1 MKTKITLSLLS
12 VLLIS
17 GCSFKDVNPSPSAI
31 NLSETEKKMNHG
43 YELKINVRK
52 GEHLKD
58 VVEQLKSSMPNRIFV
73 DKTKEDFEFF
83 EDAHNLSPDEFRQ
96 YLQLKY
102 NRDIVIRKFSEKIYL
117 VEENEIKV
125 KKIIKEES
133 FEIPDLSFEV
143 KGDFTYEEIFNLLR
157 EQNINIFIDNQA
169 KNKFKYTDLAP
180 KFNGDLKNFIKLIS
194 TKEKLHVVLEKDSIK
209 FKDVKTVTYNLHMP
223 QINLSPALSPNGAS
237 TAVTITSAIGEGTAQ
252 DTTAGSGG
260 IAPLEDIDKQL
271 KVMLKDAIFDVNLGS
286 GTLSVTGDYD
296 AIHIA
301 DKIVDDFHEIYGR
314 AVKME
319 VNIYKVTLSDSHSF
333 GIDYSFLKN
342 ELVGETIQSKID
354 FNTGLTSNL
363 GATTG
368 GLSLTGR
375 SGSLTTTTA
384 AAETALGG
392 VAATPV
398 VAVAAAE
405 TQGLIF
411 KYLNQFGRA
420 SIVTKPTLGTVNN
433 LPVKLD
439 IIDSKD
445 YVYSLNQQS
454 TAGITSSVGI
464 SNSSTTVNPEIKTVT
479 TGYSLVLHPK
489 IEDDYIKIA
498 MKTISS
504 TLNGLV
510 PYEYESSTNADGEP
524 IMNKIYLK
532 DVSARE
538 FDETVKIKE
547 GEIAIVGGYMYEEK
561 TSNKSGLPLTSAEDS
576 DFDALTSSK
585 SKNIEKVEIVIT
597 ISAKVI

>member
-12 VLLIS
+12 ALLIS
-17 GCSFKDVNPSPSAI
+17 GCSFKDMNPSPSAI
-31 NLSETEKKMNHG
+31 SLEETERKMNHG
-43 YELKINVRK
+43 YELRLSIRK
-52 GEHLKD
+52 GEHLSD
-58 VVEQLKSSMPNRIFV
+58 IVEQLKASMPNRIFV
-73 DKTKEDFEFF
+73 DKTKEDLEFF
-83 EDAHNLSPDEFRQ
+83 EDASNLSPDEFRQ

-102 NRDIVIRKFSEKIYL
+102 NRDVMIRKFSEKIYL
-117 VEENEIKV
+117 VEENEVKV
-125 KKIIKEES
+125 KKISKEEV
-133 FEIPDLSFEV
+133 FEIPNLNFEV

-157 EQNINIFIDNQA
+157 EQNINIFVDNQA

-180 KFNGDLKNFIKLIS
+180 KFNGDLKNFIKLVS

-223 QINLSPALSPNGAS
+223 QINLSPALTPNGSS

-252 DTTAGSGG
+252 NTTAGAGG

-296 AIHIA
+296 AIHVA
-301 DKIVDDFHEIYGR
+301 DKIVDDFHEIYGK

-319 VNIYKVTLSDSHSF
+319 VNIYKVTLSDSHAF
-333 GIDYSFLKN
+333 GIDYQFLKN
-342 ELVGETIQSKID
+342 ELVGDTIQSKID
-354 FNTGLTSNL
+354 FNTGLTGNL
-363 GATTG
+363 GATAG
-368 GLSLTGR
+368 SLSLTGR
-375 SGSLTTTTA
+375 SGSLSTTTA
-384 AAETALGG
+384 GVADPLGG
-392 VAATPV
+392 ATTPI

-439 IIDSKD
+439 IVDSKD

-454 TAGITSSVGI
+454 TPGMTSSVGI
-464 SNSSTTVNPEIKTVT
+464 SSASTTVNPEIKTVT

-510 PYEYESSTNADGEP
+510 PYEYESSTDAEGEP